1 MKDFEFP
8 FATDKVSGKPSVTL
22 FFAYVSFLIAVGITI
37 YLTIKDVIAG
47 SVAALML
54 FFGCLL
60 MYRLRKL
67 DSFSIDFDDKEIKV
81 NSSDTATDEEEK

>member
-8 FATDKVSGKPSVTL
+8 FAIDKVSKKPSVTL
-22 FFAYVSFLIAVGITI
+22 FFAYVSFLIALGVTI
-37 YLTIKDVIAG
+37 YLTVKDVIAG

-60 MYRLRKL
+60 MYRMR
-67 DSFSIDFDDKEIKV
+67 SIDKFKISIKDQSFEV
-81 NSSDTATDEEEK
+81 EDEK